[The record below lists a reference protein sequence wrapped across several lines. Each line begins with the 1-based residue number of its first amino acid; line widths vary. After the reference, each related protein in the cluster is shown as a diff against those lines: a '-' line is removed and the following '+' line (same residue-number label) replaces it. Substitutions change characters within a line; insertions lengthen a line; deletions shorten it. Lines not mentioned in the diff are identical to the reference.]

1 MIPYLAPSL
10 LLGVEQAVA
19 PIRMALLA
27 ALAGALAGACRPAQ
41 VVLAIRLLRL
51 RRKGQQ
57 EAMVHHLRQI
67 MRQAAAAVHLLL
79 VETGLEQQE
88 ATEAQARHRPFLAVQ

>member
-41 VVLAIRLLRL
+41 VVLAIRLLYHH
-51 RRKGQQ
+51 RK
-57 EAMVHHLRQI
+57 EITVVLAILNLLELCILAV
-67 MRQAAAAVHLLL
+67 AAV
-79 VETGLEQQE
+79 
-88 ATEAQARHRPFLAVQ
+88 ALAA